1 MFVHHISFFLLF
13 HIEFWYHPSLLPEI
27 CVTFLAAITFETCLA
42 DVEVPAACIILI
54 GLFALQHYGTHRVG
68 FLFAPVIITWLFCL
82 STIGIYNIF
91 YWNLHV
97 YKALS
102 PYYAFQLL
110 RKTQKG
116 GWMALGGILLC
127 ITGWSVCL
135 MINLDVMPIW
145 CQYSYRFNCTFTGSE
160 AMFADLGHF
169 TQLSIK
175 VCYFKFC
182 LIWYKI
188 SEST

>member
-91 YWNLHV
+91 YWNPHV

-145 CQYSYRFNCTFTGSE
+145 CQYSYVSIVLLQDQKPCLLILGTLHNYQSRYAISISVSFDTG
-160 AMFADLGHF
+160 
-169 TQLSIK
+169 
-175 VCYFKFC
+175 
-182 LIWYKI
+182 
-188 SEST
+188 